1 MKIQVPKLPIP
12 ASIAVILYS
21 NSNYSS
27 IKDRSNR
34 INSYHVF
41 ISDLINCD
49 KENDDSDSDDFHS
62 ASNSPDA
69 SDEEFE
75 SADEGPTIYI
85 FE

>member
-1 MKIQVPKLPIP
+1 MLPVPVT
-12 ASIAVILYS
+12 VICHS
-21 NSNYSS
+21 NSDYSS
-27 IKDRSNR
+27 IKDRSNTS
-34 INSYHVF
+34 NFYLVF

-49 KENDDSDSDDFHS
+49 KENDDSDSDDFQS

-69 SDEEFE
+69 SDDEYE